1 MNRARSDR
9 TLGSMDETTH
19 KRLKTVDKTE
29 QRPGAEVDSV
39 FGYKQHVVFFVQQL
53 NVSLQLVIS
62 IVTKL
67 FLPFFFTWKRFW
79 S

>member
-29 QRPGAEVDSV
+29 QEPGAEVNSV
-39 FGYKQHVVFFVQQL
+39 FGY
-53 NVSLQLVIS
+53 
-62 IVTKL
+62 
-67 FLPFFFTWKRFW
+67 
-79 S
+79 